1 MAGLTLKTCGK
12 NRVCW
17 WAGGCV
23 DPGATTRTSGK
34 RLEQQEGFN
43 SSPSEQLGV
52 TMKRSRV
59 STLVLVLVLSA
70 CGGSEN
76 SADTTRTKN
85 AALSD
90 QGCMRRDLSGVVNSN
105 SDYSFK
111 YFACADMTG
120 SNLRESNFE
129 GAFLTDANLYGAN
142 LTSAF
147 LYRANLTAAN
157 LAAASLTGAR
167 VAGAIL
173 PSGFDCGASGAIG
186 CP

>member
-1 MAGLTLKTCGK
+1 
-12 NRVCW
+12 
-17 WAGGCV
+17 
-23 DPGATTRTSGK
+23 
-34 RLEQQEGFN
+34 
-43 SSPSEQLGV
+43 
-52 TMKRSRV
+52 
-59 STLVLVLVLSA
+59 
-70 CGGSEN
+70 
-76 SADTTRTKN
+76 
-85 AALSD
+85 
-90 QGCMRRDLSGVVNSN
+90 MRRDLRGVVNSN

-111 YFACADMTG
+111 YFACAVMHD

-129 GAFLTDANLYGAN
+129 G
-142 LTSAF
+142 AF

>member
-1 MAGLTLKTCGK
+1 
-12 NRVCW
+12 
-17 WAGGCV
+17 
-23 DPGATTRTSGK
+23 
-34 RLEQQEGFN
+34 
-43 SSPSEQLGV
+43 
-52 TMKRSRV
+52 MKRSRV

-111 YFACADMTG
+111 YFACAVMHD

-142 LTSAF
+142 LTSA
-147 LYRANLTAAN
+147 NLAAADLRGADLTNADLTSAVLTNAN